1 MLEFEEDREGASL
14 APENSMPFSSLRLQL
29 PYEMAVEVLTFSHL
43 VLEHGGKRLDC
54 LRAKMFA
61 NNMYFFP
68 VSSNKKQLK

>member
-14 APENSMPFSSLRLQL
+14 APENSMPFSSLRFQF
-29 PYEMAVEVLTFSHL
+29 PYERAVEDLTFFHL
-43 VLEHGGKRLDC
+43 VLEDGGESLDC

-61 NNMYFFP
+61 SNVYFFP